1 MKKADQLE
9 LVCKEKHDICT
20 TNEINVQDYQ
30 TKEKTTKEPHP
41 VKETLL
47 YKN

>member
-30 TKEKTTKEPHP
+30 TKEKNNKRTSSSKRNSS
-41 VKETLL
+41 V
-47 YKN
+47 